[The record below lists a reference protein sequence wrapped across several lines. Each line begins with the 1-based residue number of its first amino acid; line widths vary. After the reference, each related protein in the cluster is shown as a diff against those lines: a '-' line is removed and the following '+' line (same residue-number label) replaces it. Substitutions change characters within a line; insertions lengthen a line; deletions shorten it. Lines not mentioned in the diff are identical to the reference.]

1 MLLFYIRHGDP
12 IYHPDSLTPK
22 GQLEAEA
29 VAKRLAFFGIDK
41 VFSSTSNRA
50 ILTSMPTCNLMK
62 IKEPTT
68 LEFCHEN
75 LAYKDFG
82 ITDAVTGHRAWVC
95 NIAEYKKLFISNE
108 IRKLDKEWYNHPEL
122 AQFTFKEGIERV
134 AKGTFDFIASLGY
147 EHVEG
152 ENLYRCVS
160 PNNERV
166 ALFAHEGFGLLFL
179 STLLDI
185 PYPIFSTHFGIRT
198 TGMTVIEFKDEGG
211 FSVPK
216 ILTHSS
222 DSHLYKEGLPTLYN
236 GSVRF

>member
-1 MLLFYIRHGDP
+1 MLLFYVRHGDP
-12 IYHPDSLTPK
+12 IYNPDSLTPK

-29 VAKRLAFFGIDK
+29 VAKRLALFGIDK
-41 VFSSTSNRA
+41 IYSSTSNRA
-50 ILTSMPTCNLMK
+50 ILTALPTCNLTTK
-62 IKEPTT
+62 KEPITM
-68 LEFCHEN
+68 EFCHEN

-82 ITDAVTGHRAWVC
+82 ITSEYGHRAWVC
-95 NIAEYKKLFISNE
+95 NIPKYKKLFESSE

-122 AQFTFKEGIERV
+122 AQFSFKDGCERV

-152 ENLYRCVS
+152 ENLYKCIT
-160 PNNERV
+160 PNNDRV

-185 PYPIFSTHFGIRT
+185 PYPMFSTHFAFRT

-211 FSVPK
+211 FAVPK

-236 GSVRF
+236 GSIRF